1 MTKTTGTAGEGAAHE
16 ISERTLDVARWV
28 IIAIAVTILAGAS
41 VLSYVVLS
49 DVAGRTHLSTA
60 LAGLWAGLVIASIVQ
75 ALLSL
80 VVLSHRGSTFEL
92 AYFSVLAALAL
103 GVALAGSTAYVQL
116 PEGAAVTGAGAA
128 GIANVPPVAVLVC
141 THAAIIMLR
150 HRGIADEPVL
160 RVTCWVSV
168 ALAVFIVVSAFVL
181 SFVALNDAAA
191 RAHLPA
197 ALSWIWPLIVDATT
211 VQATLALVV
220 LARRGSVVERSY
232 FSVVAVLSVLVSLA
246 GNTAHALLAPG
257 AAIGGAAANVIA
269 AVGPLAVLLS
279 TYAAVVIV
287 RHRRPVMVAAV
298 DDTNHVDD
306 TDDVE
311 AVSDAQMPARD
322 NDVVG
327 ESSAVAERVVDA
339 AAHVETMQAQEQTHA
354 HEPEW
359 GVDDQSAQP
368 VVVEDGEQLDV
379 DETTGN
385 IPTSRVV
392 VSEDGVEPMLL
403 DVVDAPASQ
412 VQDASGHEG
421 AGSQALTTV
430 GAALDAS
437 RSSRS
442 RLDPQAEEQARW
454 FLTHHGHDMS
464 LRQIAREVGVHHG
477 TVSRVR
483 DRMEAERLSNV
494 SGGRDDG
501 LVIAASVSS
510 APTGQAREEVQ
521 A

>member
-1 MTKTTGTAGEGAAHE
+1 
-16 ISERTLDVARWV
+16 
-28 IIAIAVTILAGAS
+28 
-41 VLSYVVLS
+41 
-49 DVAGRTHLSTA
+49 
-60 LAGLWAGLVIASIVQ
+60 
-75 ALLSL
+75 
-80 VVLSHRGSTFEL
+80 
-92 AYFSVLAALAL
+92 
-103 GVALAGSTAYVQL
+103 
-116 PEGAAVTGAGAA
+116 
-128 GIANVPPVAVLVC
+128 
-141 THAAIIMLR
+141 
-150 HRGIADEPVL
+150 
-160 RVTCWVSV
+160 
-168 ALAVFIVVSAFVL
+168 
-181 SFVALNDAAA
+181 
-191 RAHLPA
+191 
-197 ALSWIWPLIVDATT
+197 

-287 RHRRPVMVAAV
+287 RHRRPVVVAAV

-368 VVVEDGEQLDV
+368 VVVEDGEQLDG
-379 DETTGN
+379 DETTGD
-385 IPTSRVV
+385 IPTSTVAV
-392 VSEDGVEPMLL
+392 GEDGVEPMLL
-403 DVVDAPASQ
+403 DVVDVQASQ

-421 AGSQALTTV
+421 AGSQVLTTV

-442 RLDPQAEEQARW
+442 RLDPQAEEQARG